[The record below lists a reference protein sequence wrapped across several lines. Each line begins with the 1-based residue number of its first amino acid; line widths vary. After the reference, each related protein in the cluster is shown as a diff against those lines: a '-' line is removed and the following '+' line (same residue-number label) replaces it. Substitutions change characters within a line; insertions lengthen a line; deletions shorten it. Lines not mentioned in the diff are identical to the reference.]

1 MTYRDDLAGAQ
12 SRAEALER
20 DLAHERSQGAADR
33 SRLDYL
39 ERELHEAR
47 RAIAA
52 MQQGIPVAYPNQHYQ
67 HSSATTILVLGIL
80 SLVVC
85 SVLGPFAWHQGNQEL
100 QRIQAGLVDPSSH
113 GMVNAGRICGIVG
126 TVLLC
131 IGFAAVLIGF
141 FVGMAS

>member
-12 SRAEALER
+12 NRAAALER
-20 DLAHERSQGAADR
+20 ELATAQSQGAADR
-33 SRLDYL
+33 TRLDYL
-39 ERELHEAR
+39 ERELQTAR
-47 RAIAA
+47 RAISA
-52 MQQGIPVAYPNQHYQ
+52 MQQGLPVAYPEQRYQ
-67 HSSATTILVLGIL
+67 HSSATTVLVLGIL

-113 GMVNAGRICGIVG
+113 GMVTAGRVCGIVG

-131 IGFAAVLIGF
+131 LSFVVFFFALA
-141 FVGMAS
+141 VGMAS

>member
-12 SRAEALER
+12 SRAHALER
-20 DLAHERSQGAADR
+20 ELTQARSQGAADR

-39 ERELHEAR
+39 ERELQAAR
-47 RAIAA
+47 QAISA
-52 MQQGIPVAYPNQHYQ
+52 MQQGLPSAYPEQHYQ

-100 QRIQAGLVDPSSH
+100 QRIQAGLVDPSTH
-113 GMVNAGRICGIVG
+113 GMVTAGRVCGIVG
-126 TVLLC
+126 TVLLG
-131 IGFAAVLIGF
+131 IGFVAVLLGF
-141 FVGMAS
+141 AVGMAS

>member
-1 MTYRDDLAGAQ
+1 MTYRDDLAGAH

-20 DLAHERSQGAADR
+20 ELAQERSQGATDR

-39 ERELHEAR
+39 ERELQAAR
-47 RAIAA
+47 RAISA
-52 MQQGIPVAYPNQHYQ
+52 MQQGIPVGYPSQTYQ

-113 GMVNAGRICGIVG
+113 GMVTAGRICGIVG

-131 IGFAAVLIGF
+131 IAFAALLLGF
-141 FVGMAS
+141 FVGMAA